1 MLDGVPAP
9 ASTTSSCLPL
19 AASFFTVSGV
29 AATRVSPAR
38 VSRGMPMIMV
48 SVPLAAG
55 YSPCGSYLATTSG
68 DRVGDRGSRLNSLR
82 AAAQIRRAR
91 SISKHALDGAHDSCS
106 SLRVTK
112 MLEHHRARPDLPDG
126 IGNAFTCDIRCGAMH
141 GLEQRRVFAF
151 GIDVRRWRDA
161 DRAAHGRAEIG
172 QDVAEQVGAHHNIE
186 NLGPL
191 HEMGAQDVDVILVG
205 AYAGVACRHF
215 SKAFVPVRHGDR
227 DSIRLGRRC
236 NVSSRPGRRE
246 LEGELQDSIDALAR
260 EYRFLEHDLALRALE
275 HPAADRGVLAF
286 RVFAHDDEIDV
297 AGLAVR
303 QGTRN
308 AWHQPTRPQIH
319 VLIEAAT
326 PLNQ

>member
-1 MLDGVPAP
+1 MRGNFSSAKPDMPASAYERTADASNGLSNPTSMAPRLSCASSAPAGPRTLSTISAPRAWAAMPMCAPALWKSGSGMLDATPAP
-9 ASTTSSCLPL
+9 ASTTMECLPL
-19 AASFFTVSGV
+19 AASFLTVSGV
-29 AATRVSPAR
+29 AATRVSPSR

-161 DRAAHGRAEIG
+161 DRAAHGR
-172 QDVAEQVGAHHNIE
+172 
-186 NLGPL
+186 
-191 HEMGAQDVDVILVG
+191 
-205 AYAGVACRHF
+205 
-215 SKAFVPVRHGDR
+215 
-227 DSIRLGRRC
+227 
-236 NVSSRPGRRE
+236 
-246 LEGELQDSIDALAR
+246 
-260 EYRFLEHDLALRALE
+260 
-275 HPAADRGVLAF
+275 
-286 RVFAHDDEIDV
+286 
-297 AGLAVR
+297 
-303 QGTRN
+303 
-308 AWHQPTRPQIH
+308 
-319 VLIEAAT
+319 
-326 PLNQ
+326 